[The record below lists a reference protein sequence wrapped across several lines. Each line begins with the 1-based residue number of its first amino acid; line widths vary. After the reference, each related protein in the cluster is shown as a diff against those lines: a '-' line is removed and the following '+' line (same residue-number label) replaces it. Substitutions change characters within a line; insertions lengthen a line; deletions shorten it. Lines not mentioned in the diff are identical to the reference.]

1 MKIRKGIRYV
11 SIFVMALL
19 FCVLVPGKDGKAYAS
34 TFTIEAGSRKVLYAQ
49 AVNPTYRSYGGVS
62 RTYIWTT
69 DNNKI
74 LSLESNGNT
83 CVVTGL
89 SRGTTWVY
97 CKVAMRY
104 YSYDSRL
111 GLLDRYEE
119 KFGGMWKITVHK
131 DPVYPTA
138 ISLRPSS
145 ITMNRKETRNLT
157 YTIYPANADDRKA
170 RFASSNSKVAV
181 VDSSGVVH
189 AVGKGTATVT
199 ASTCNGIKKTVKV
212 TVKIPKLR
220 SLSLNYKS
228 LTLQEGDKRQ
238 LRYSFNPAGASV
250 KVTWSSSNPKVAS
263 VNKNGLVQVKKQGTA
278 VITAKDSSGVKAT
291 CKITAKPKATKIT
304 LSRSSLTLPY
314 GKTAT
319 LAATVYPKN
328 AMGTVKWYSNNRSTA
343 AVDMGKITAGK
354 PGVAT
359 ITAKISDKVKAVCKV
374 TVSYPSTTSISLSG
388 TSYIMA
394 GVTKQFTAT
403 PVPAD
408 GNETVTWSSS
418 NPSVATVN
426 NKGQVTARRSGT
438 ATITVTKGKAKASQ
452 NIIVTEGAWVDLSR
466 GHVIVLGNCVY
477 QTTDA
482 GMDRREMYDLR
493 WTLGQNGVPAD
504 SLTLVQSTKTTKRCV
519 RLRPSGDLK
528 VNLAGINI
536 EGASGYGTTIRSC
549 FEAGGSR
556 IYLNLMEGTVNK
568 ISGSSCAMYHSNCDE
583 LVIQG
588 KGTLQLYGGSGP
600 AIYGEFIR
608 IAGGTILAQTGASN
622 AAVIGVYSYY
632 QHTVQNIRI
641 MSGAYVTAKG
651 GACALGSPSG
661 KNKNVEYAPGTLTY
675 SK

>member
-1 MKIRKGIRYV
+1 M
-11 SIFVMALL
+11 
-19 FCVLVPGKDGKAYAS
+19 
-34 TFTIEAGSRKVLYAQ
+34 
-49 AVNPTYRSYGGVS
+49 
-62 RTYIWTT
+62 
-69 DNNKI
+69 
-74 LSLESNGNT
+74 
-83 CVVTGL
+83 
-89 SRGTTWVY
+89 Y

-170 RFASSNSKVAV
+170 RFASSN
-181 VDSSGVVH
+181 
-189 AVGKGTATVT
+189 
-199 ASTCNGIKKTVKV
+199 
-212 TVKIPKLR
+212 
-220 SLSLNYKS
+220 
-228 LTLQEGDKRQ
+228 
-238 LRYSFNPAGASV
+238 
-250 KVTWSSSNPKVAS
+250 
-263 VNKNGLVQVKKQGTA
+263 
-278 VITAKDSSGVKAT
+278 
-291 CKITAKPKATKIT
+291 
-304 LSRSSLTLPY
+304 
-314 GKTAT
+314 
-319 LAATVYPKN
+319 
-328 AMGTVKWYSNNRSTA
+328 
-343 AVDMGKITAGK
+343 
-354 PGVAT
+354 
-359 ITAKISDKVKAVCKV
+359 
-374 TVSYPSTTSISLSG
+374 
-388 TSYIMA
+388 
-394 GVTKQFTAT
+394 
-403 PVPAD
+403 
-408 GNETVTWSSS
+408 
-418 NPSVATVN
+418 
-426 NKGQVTARRSGT
+426 
-438 ATITVTKGKAKASQ
+438 
-452 NIIVTEGAWVDLSR
+452 
-466 GHVIVLGNCVY
+466 
-477 QTTDA
+477 
-482 GMDRREMYDLR
+482 
-493 WTLGQNGVPAD
+493 
-504 SLTLVQSTKTTKRCV
+504 
-519 RLRPSGDLK
+519 
-528 VNLAGINI
+528 
-536 EGASGYGTTIRSC
+536 RSC